1 MAEDETS
8 LPPLPGGN
16 KKEPAKKKRVLDEGD
31 CLKAVIRSG
40 GDEAARPQEGDLVI
54 FHYTTYTEDGT
65 IVESTRIEHGGK
77 GLPFKLVL
85 GKSKMIAGWE
95 EALPTMAKG
104 EISRFKVKEKLHFG
118 DPDCPIPAPEN
129 FPTTGVLQFDIDMI
143 DFFKVQAVTDDLG
156 VLKRVSHAGEGWETP
171 REPSEVRIRVT
182 GRVPDGP
189 TFLVRDAEPLHFGF
203 GRKEVPAGLEKG
215 IGTMTKGE
223 KAVIYVLNPV
233 YITEAPFV
241 PQLPTQALE
250 LEFEVELLQIIQV
263 RDVLGNGQVIKRRVK
278 DGIGEFPV
286 DCPIQDSTLRIH
298 WRGKLP
304 KEGGRIF
311 HDTRTDGQPYEFKSG
326 EGMLPEGLE
335 MSVRL
340 MLPGEISVITST
352 SQYAYDNF
360 PRPPGVPEGAFVAWE
375 VELIDFVKT
384 KDWTGLNFREIM
396 EDADRQK
403 TTANRLFK
411 ERKYV
416 HAKNKYDHILRE
428 FKHVNPD
435 GEEEVKELS
444 DMQISIQLNVA
455 ACWQKLE
462 DHKKAIEVCEKV
474 LEGNP
479 HHVKA
484 LFRRGTS
491 YTATGDYELARKDF
505 NEMVKIDKSTEPDAI
520 AALSKLRKAEQEAK
534 AKERKQFKGLFDK
547 NPGALSEVTE
557 KKEAEESQE
566 DSQSVEKNEVSEKG
580 EATEKKKDDAEAT
593 TEPSE
598 EVIDEQKENNFSR
611 LRAAGRNLIRRII
624 RGRCSI
630 L

>member
-1 MAEDETS
+1 MVEDEAS
-8 LPPLPGGN
+8 LPPLAGG
-16 KKEPAKKKRVLDEGD
+16 KKKAPTKKKRILEEGD

-40 GDEAARPQEGDLVI
+40 KDEAVRPQEDDLVI

-77 GLPFKLVL
+77 GIPFKLVL

-104 EISRFKVKEKLHFG
+104 EVSRFKVKEKLHFG
-118 DPDCPIPAPEN
+118 DPECPIPAPEN

-156 VLKRVSHAGEGWETP
+156 VLKRVLHPGDGWETP
-171 REPSEVRIRVT
+171 REPSEVRIRLT
-182 GRVPDGP
+182 GRVPDGA
-189 TFLVRDAEPLHFGF
+189 TFIVREEEPLHFGF
-203 GRKEVPAGLEKG
+203 GRNEVPAGLEKG
-215 IGTMTKGE
+215 VGTMNKSE
-223 KAVIYVLNPV
+223 KAIIYVLNPI
-233 YITEAPFV
+233 YITEASAI

-250 LEFEVELLQIIQV
+250 LQFEVELLQIIQV
-263 RDVLGNGQVIKRRVK
+263 RDVLGNGEVIKRRVK

-311 HDTRTDGQPYEFKSG
+311 HDTRSDGQPYEFRSG
-326 EGMLPEGLE
+326 EGMVPEGLE

-352 SQYAYDNF
+352 SKYAYDKF

-375 VELIDFVKT
+375 VELIDFVKN

-396 EDADRQK
+396 EDAERQK
-403 TTANRLFK
+403 ATANRLFK
-411 ERKYV
+411 EGKYE

-435 GEEEVKELS
+435 GDEEAKELS
-444 DMQISIQLNVA
+444 NTQISIQLNIA
-455 ACWQKLE
+455 ACWQKLK
-462 DHKKAIEVCEKV
+462 DHVKAIELCNKV

-491 YTATGDYELARKDF
+491 YTATFDYDLARNDF
-505 NEMVKIDKSTEPDAI
+505 NEMMKIDKSAEPDAI

-547 NPGALSEVTE
+547 NPGALSEVSE
-557 KKEAEESQE
+557 KKDTEESQE
-566 DSQSVEKNEVSEKG
+566 SSQSVDKNQVAEEGETSDEKKDTVAKTGHSG
-580 EATEKKKDDAEAT
+580 EA
-593 TEPSE
+593 
-598 EVIDEQKENNFSR
+598 VDEQKENSFSK
-611 LRAAGRNLIRRII
+611 LRAAGRKFIRRVIG
-624 RGRCSI
+624 GRCSI